1 VIEVPENPE
10 TERIE
15 SMCMRYDHAHGI
27 PVMFETEDDWHRRQ
41 EYNRTTMRQLY
52 EEATGQ
58 GFFRT
63 EKPTH
68 TARMAGM

>member
-1 VIEVPENPE
+1 MIEVPEIPE

-15 SMCMRYDHAHGI
+15 SMCMRYDHAHGVA
-27 PVMFETEDDWHRRQ
+27 VMFETEDDFKRRQ

-58 GFFRT
+58 GFF
-63 EKPTH
+63 K
-68 TARMAGM
+68 AKKAGGI